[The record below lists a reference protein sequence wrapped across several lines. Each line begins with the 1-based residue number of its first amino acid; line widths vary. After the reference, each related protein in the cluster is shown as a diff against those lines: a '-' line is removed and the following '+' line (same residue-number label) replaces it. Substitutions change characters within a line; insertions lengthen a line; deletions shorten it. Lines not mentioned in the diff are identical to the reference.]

1 MSLPPPPPSPPG
13 SDPSNGSALGGLPP
27 DIAKQVHIASLV
39 FSGTCAVLVWDI
51 LHHLSEDYYLF
62 FKHQFRLSAAAYLV
76 SRVSL
81 HNCHTALVIF
91 DAFYPISTGAT
102 ALLFFIRVR
111 AIYGAARL
119 PTLLFGALWLAVVA
133 IGLLVPLS
141 TDATKVG
148 TVCLVTQIY
157 AWVGAPG
164 IALTVHDTT
173 VFFAIS
179 YRLLSNSHVE
189 YTAGQRARALV
200 RGANL
205 HAFSKV
211 LFRDGQS
218 YYMITVV
225 TNVLLVS
232 LVCSPRVSPV
242 YRGMMAIPNIALT
255 NIMACRVYRNAKLH
269 YRHIPQIEMSIG
281 ESVLRTGA
289 SDSAQI
295 RTGTG
300 TGLTFNPH
308 TDTDTPS
315 SFAEDSSS
323 RRAVGANFL
332 EVPIANLKPSTGS
345 TSNSSEAFR
354 LKPEKGALTIK

>member
-1 MSLPPPPPSPPG
+1 
-13 SDPSNGSALGGLPP
+13 LPP

-39 FSGTCAVLVWDI
+39 FSGTGAVLVWDI

-76 SRVSL
+76 SRRVASLVYVLGFTVFATYPL
-81 HNCHTALVIF
+81 HNCHTALVVF

-133 IGLLVPLS
+133 ISLLVPLS

-255 NIMACRVYRNAKLH
+255 NIMACRVYRNAKL
-269 YRHIPQIEMSIG
+269 
-281 ESVLRTGA
+281 
-289 SDSAQI
+289 
-295 RTGTG
+295 
-300 TGLTFNPH
+300 
-308 TDTDTPS
+308 
-315 SFAEDSSS
+315 
-323 RRAVGANFL
+323 
-332 EVPIANLKPSTGS
+332 
-345 TSNSSEAFR
+345 
-354 LKPEKGALTIK
+354 